1 MFQGD
6 RAVSGDGE
14 KSGNI
19 LFSNPVQSD
28 EVPLARLLVN
38 KEKNKGK
45 IEALLQERQK
55 IELTFER
62 IQTALFQHFKARDDR
77 GVEIQMDCYFSMVST
92 IHQHCYNLGENS
104 FALRKLKSLGMFCD
118 QEEFSNF
125 TLLERMEIIKESI
138 EDVCNH

>member
-1 MFQGD
+1 MGETELVGLFQGD

-62 IQTALFQHFKARDDR
+62 IQTALFQHFKARDDQE
-77 GVEIQMDCYFSMVST
+77 VEIQMDCYFSMVST
-92 IHQHCYNLGENS
+92 VHQHCYNQKGNASLH
-104 FALRKLKSLGMFCD
+104 FKRKSY
-118 QEEFSNF
+118 
-125 TLLERMEIIKESI
+125 
-138 EDVCNH
+138 